1 MTPNETEM
9 LTLKFR
15 KRNLEERKS
24 SLCRQVSELDGFLN
38 DINKRMQEIREDEM
52 VKEKEGV
59 KA

>member
-1 MTPNETEM
+1 LTPNETEM